1 VSARPFVPRLAD
13 EELDLLISR
22 SLDGDLSP
30 EEASGLE
37 AVLAHDPAAA
47 RRKEELAS
55 IVAEARALPAPAP
68 PFALA
73 TRVSSNVS
81 EKTARGGSVFHRFGF
96 YPPPGAAIG
105 AMVVLGFVAVA
116 ITVLKPVPPRAARR
130 VEGPVD
136 VFFTEGAKSG
146 AKDQDNGAVKR
157 TLPDAAKIASKET
170 AKKQA
175 GAAQPARASE
185 PSGSPAS
192 AIAAMPV
199 ESVIA
204 SNEPAFEEK
213 QRKKL
218 AKAEVE
224 ADTPVSRAVALAP
237 APAAPVPQA
246 AGAVAPRA
254 SGAPRDLVASGARA
268 NALNART
275 WSVLVRGGGARRWM
289 LRSAPEGRPSAASS
303 QASAFRVTLDA
314 DGRVTSVRAL
324 DARPVQ
330 PALLEF
336 VRGLVFTPVGTPGGA
351 VAEGIVRDER
361 AKAERADALADRPAE
376 NTSEIDVE
384 VSTR

>member
-30 EEASGLE
+30 EEASNLE

-55 IVAEARALPAPAP
+55 IVAEARVLPAPAP

-73 TRVSSNVS
+73 TRVNSNVS
-81 EKTARGGSVFHRFGF
+81 EKTARGGSIFHRFGF

-116 ITVLKPVPPRAARR
+116 ITVLRPVPPRAARR

-136 VFFTEGAKSG
+136 VFFMEGAKNG
-146 AKDQDNGAVKR
+146 VKDE
-157 TLPDAAKIASKET
+157 DAAKRALPEGPKIASKET
-170 AKKQA
+170 AKNQA
-175 GAAQPARASE
+175 GAAPPAPASE
-185 PSGSPAS
+185 PSGPPAS
-192 AIAAMPV
+192 VIAAMSA
-199 ESVIA
+199 ESVVA
-204 SNEPAFEEK
+204 SNEPASEEK

-224 ADTPVSRAVALAP
+224 ADTPASHAPALAP
-237 APAAPVPQA
+237 APAAPAPQA
-246 AGAVAPRA
+246 AGAVAPGA
-254 SGAPRDLVASGARA
+254 SGARRDSVASGVRA

-275 WSVLVRGGGARRWM
+275 WSVAVRGEGARRWM

-330 PALLEF
+330 PALLAF
-336 VRGLVFTPVGTPGGA
+336 VRGLVFAPVGTPVAA

-376 NTSEIDVE
+376 NPSEIDVE
-384 VSTR
+384 VSAR

>member
-1 VSARPFVPRLAD
+1 VSARPLVPRLAD

-55 IVAEARALPAPAP
+55 IVAEARALRAPAP

-146 AKDQDNGAVKR
+146 AKDKDAVKR
-157 TLPDAAKIASKET
+157 AVPEGPK
-170 AKKQA
+170 
-175 GAAQPARASE
+175 
-185 PSGSPAS
+185 
-192 AIAAMPV
+192 
-199 ESVIA
+199 IA

-218 AKAEVE
+218 AKAAE
-224 ADTPVSRAVALAP
+224 ADAEAPVSRALALAP

-246 AGAVAPRA
+246 AGAVAPGA
-254 SGAPRDLVASGARA
+254 SGARRDSVASGIRA

-351 VAEGIVRDER
+351 VAERIVPDER